1 MLVFCFD
8 VLQAL
13 KKRGFSTYYLRNKT
27 TIGQKTVADIKKGIV
42 PGIKSLDILCSL
54 LDCQPGDIIK
64 YIPDDAGRD
73 S

>member
-1 MLVFCFD
+1 MLIFRFD

-13 KKRGFSTYYLRNKT
+13 KNRGFSTYYLRNKT
-27 TIGQKTVADIKKGIV
+27 TIGQKTVSDIKNGIV
-42 PGIKSLDILCSL
+42 PGIKSLDILCRL